1 MKIRVHKDTNYT
13 TISTLHL
20 KRKDMSLKAKGLL
33 SLMLALSDDWEYS
46 IKGLC
51 TICQENETAIKSAL
65 EELKACGYLVVKK
78 ILPTKKNGGRLS
90 YEYDIYEE
98 PQIQEGE
105 IQGVENLGVEFLG
118 VENHVQ
124 LKQQYTNTS
133 NTKTSKNNIYI
144 GQVAEIIAYLN
155 DKLHTKY
162 SAKSAAN
169 VRLIMARLKDGYTV
183 ENFKTVI
190 DKKYSEW
197 NGTEFAAYL
206 RPQTLFGTKFDSY
219 LNAPIRKKTQNKTNA
234 VGGVEIE
241 RRQYSD
247 DEMNGLFTEL
257 D

>member
-1 MKIRVHKDTNYT
+1 MKFKVHKNTDYT

-33 SLMLALSDDWEYS
+33 SLMLALSDDWQYS
-46 IKGLC
+46 VKGLC
-51 TICQENETAIKSAL
+51 GICMEEETAIKSAL
-65 EELKACGYLVVKK
+65 SELKDCGYLVVTKK
-78 ILPTKKNGGRLS
+78 IPTKENGGRIS
-90 YEYDIYEE
+90 YEYDIYEL
-98 PQIQEGE
+98 PQIQQGE
-105 IQGVENLGVEFLG
+105 KQGVENLGVEFLG

-155 DKLHTKY
+155 GKLHTKY
-162 SAKSAAN
+162 SAKSTAN
-169 VRLIMARLKDGYTV
+169 VRLITARLKDGYTV
-183 ENFKTVI
+183 ADFKTVI
-190 DKKYSEW
+190 DKKYDEW

-219 LNAPIRKKTQNKTNA
+219 LNAPTRKRIATKNI
-234 VGGVEIE
+234 GGIEIG
-241 RRQYSD
+241 RQEYSE
-247 DEMNGLFTEL
+247 DEMKKLFTDL

>member
-1 MKIRVHKDTNYT
+1 MEQQREF
-13 TISTLHL
+13 
-20 KRKDMSLKAKGLL
+20 KGIWIDRIIWLDERL
-33 SLMLALSDDWEYS
+33 
-46 IKGLC
+46 
-51 TICQENETAIKSAL
+51 SAL
-65 EELKACGYLVVKK
+65 DKCIFAEIDSYSLNEKGCYASNKYLAEFCQCSESQISKSISKLIKYGYLQC
-78 ILPTKKNGGRLS
+78 LSFNGRQRVLQS
-90 YEYDIYEE
+90 SLVNITRQSSKIYEADW
-98 PQIQEGE
+98 Q
-105 IQGVENLGVEFLG
+105 NLRPINKED
-118 VENHVQ
+118 
-124 LKQQYTNTS
+124 KQN
-133 NTKTSKNNIYI
+133 NKENIYI

-169 VRLIMARLKDGYTV
+169 VRLIIARLKDGYTV

-219 LNAPIRKKTQNKTNA
+219 LNAPIRKKTQSKTNA

-247 DEMNGLFTEL
+247 DEMNGLFTDL

>member
-1 MKIRVHKDTNYT
+1 MRFIVHKDTNYT

-33 SLMLALSDDWEYS
+33 SLMLALDDNWKYS

-51 TICQENETAIKSAL
+51 GICQENETAIKSAL
-65 EELKACGYLVVKK
+65 AELKDCGYLVVRKN
-78 ILPTKKNGGRLS
+78 LPDKNNGGRIS
-90 YEYDIYEE
+90 YEYDIYEL
-98 PQIQEGE
+98 PQIQQGE
-105 IQGVENLGVEFLG
+105 KQGVENLGVEFLS

-124 LKQQYTNTS
+124 LKHQYTNTS
-133 NTKTSKNNIYI
+133 NTKTSNNNIYI

-169 VRLIMARLKDGYTV
+169 ARLIIARLKEGYTV

-197 NGTEFAAYL
+197 SGTEFAAYL

-219 LNAPIRKKTQNKTNA
+219 LNAPIRKRIAAKNI
-234 VGGVEIE
+234 GGIEIE
-241 RRQYSD
+241 RRQYSE
-247 DEMNGLFTEL
+247 DEMKKLFTDL

>member
-78 ILPTKKNGGRLS
+78 ILPTKENGGRLS

-118 VENHVQ
+118 VENHGQ
-124 LKQQYTNTS
+124 LNNQYTKTS

-162 SAKSAAN
+162 SAKSVAN
-169 VRLIMARLKDGYTV
+169 ARLIIARLKDGYTV

-190 DKKYSEW
+190 DKKYDEW
-197 NGTEFAAYL
+197 NGTEFATYL
-206 RPQTLFGTKFDSY
+206 RPQTLFGNKFDNY
-219 LNAPIRKKTQNKTNA
+219 LNAPIRKRNNSA
-234 VGGVEIE
+234 SGN
-241 RRQYSD
+241 SW
-247 DEMNGLFTEL
+247 EMNASDLTTGITLQ
-257 D
+257 

>member
-1 MKIRVHKDTNYT
+1 MRFIVHKDTNYT

-33 SLMLALSDDWEYS
+33 SLMLALDDDWKYS

-51 TICQENETAIKSAL
+51 GICQENETAIKSAL
-65 EELKACGYLVVKK
+65 AELKDCGYLVVRKN
-78 ILPTKKNGGRLS
+78 LPDKNNGGRIS
-90 YEYDIYEE
+90 YEYDIYEL
-98 PQIQEGE
+98 PQIQQGE
-105 IQGVENLGVEFLG
+105 KQGVENLGVEFLG

-247 DEMNGLFTEL
+247 DEMNGLFTDL